1 MKFQKLKFKMIN
13 KFELS
18 FELLNGLLSGLFVM
32 LVLYG
37 VKLYIINI
45 PEFFIGW
52 ATCLSYLFG
61 NDNLK

>member
-1 MKFQKLKFKMIN
+1 MKFQKLKFNMTN

-18 FELLNGLLSGLFVM
+18 FEFLNGLLSGLFVM

-37 VKLYIINI
+37 VKLYIVNI

-52 ATCLSYLFG
+52 LTCLSYLFA
-61 NDNLK
+61 NNSLK

>member
-18 FELLNGLLSGLFVM
+18 FEFMNGLLSGLFVM
-32 LVLYG
+32 LSLYG

-52 ATCLSYLFG
+52 ATCLSYLFS
-61 NDNLK
+61 NNSLR